1 MITVLSNRPSVLEQ
15 IPLTVRDRIRLA
27 TQRNNVSK
35 GNETHIVVFVYGL
48 PADLLVL
55 EIELF
60 HLVGSDGTTLNRL
73 RHEPAEVGVQVFEV
87 HVRVVR
93 VCNSNTDSTNVSR
106 SLHYLRNIL
115 NLFLRDDFNET

>member
-1 MITVLSNRPSVLEQ
+1 MYL
-15 IPLTVRDRIRLA
+15 
-27 TQRNNVSK
+27 SK

-60 HLVGSDGTTLNRL
+60 HLVESDVTTLYRL
-73 RHEPAEVGVQVFEV
+73 GHEPAEVGVQVFEV
-87 HVRVVR
+87 HVRVVL
-93 VCNSNTDSTNVSR
+93 VCNSSLSR

-115 NLFLRDDFNET
+115 KLFL